1 MKGVYA
7 YCRAFHIRSLALGKY
22 GKYPVPTTN
31 GITWYILKIVNSSNK
46 KQHHIIHL
54 PYEKS
59 IIEEPFTILNKDTTE
74 SFDDYFRV
82 EMKEDVNKNTF

>member
-1 MKGVYA
+1 MENILYLLLMVV
-7 YCRAFHIRSLALGKY
+7 H
-22 GKYPVPTTN
+22 N
-31 GITWYILKIVNSSNK
+31 YILKIVNSSNK

-59 IIEEPFTILNKDTTE
+59 IIEEPFTILNKDRTV
-74 SFDDYFRV
+74 SLDDYFRV